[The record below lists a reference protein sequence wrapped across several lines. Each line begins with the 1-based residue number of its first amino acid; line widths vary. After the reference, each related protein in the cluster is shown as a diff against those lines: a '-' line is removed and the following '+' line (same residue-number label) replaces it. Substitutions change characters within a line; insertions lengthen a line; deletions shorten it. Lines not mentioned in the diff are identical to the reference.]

1 MEIIERVVEEVE
13 DVAED
18 VEEVDIAEGDVAE
31 ADVEEAAKED
41 AEEDTEEDPKED
53 AEEDSEEGVEKKDEE
68 VWVAK
73 LQPFIW
79 MLLLNNALVMVE
91 TTVMNSKPRIVIRL
105 IISCLARI
113 GDMQSPGLP
122 SD

>member
-1 MEIIERVVEEVE
+1 M
-13 DVAED
+13 
-18 VEEVDIAEGDVAE
+18 DIAEGDVAE
-31 ADVEEAAKED
+31 ADVEEAAEED
-41 AEEDTEEDPKED
+41 AEEDTEEDAEED
-53 AEEDSEEGVEKKDEE
+53 AEEDSKEGVEKKDEEE

-105 IISCLARI
+105 ISCLARI